1 LTYYGDQQ
9 SWAPEVRSHRIYSKA
24 SDVYSVGCIFAKMV
38 KMVWDK
44 AAATSGKRSYLV
56 PKQILDL
63 IKRCT
68 QPDPRKRPEI
78 DYLTGDIEDIEFEN
92 VGNIDNL
99 LSQIVQVDI
108 ESLLEEE
115 LKEVAADPEIPE

>member
-1 LTYYGDQQ
+1 
-9 SWAPEVRSHRIYSKA
+9 
-24 SDVYSVGCIFAKMV
+24 MV
-38 KMVWDK
+38 KKVWDK
-44 AAATSGKRSYLV
+44 AAATSGKRSYLA

-68 QPDPRKRPEI
+68 QPDPGKRPEI
-78 DYLTGDIEDIEFEN
+78 DYLPGDIEDIEFEN

-99 LSQIVQVDI
+99 LSQMVQVDI